1 MMGKRESKNV
11 RSFVSLALAAVM
23 IFGSFFDFGTA
34 KTAFAAKKQEAVTK
48 DGTLIMEV
56 EQLPY
61 DKENIELT
69 TEGDLSGGKA
79 LKVLTDH
86 KTKPDKTQQADID
99 FSFKADVAANYIVW
113 VRNTSRPSSGD
124 TAWVSLS
131 GGAYNMINLEGS
143 ENKFGW
149 TKIAALYV
157 GEGETGSVRLVRR
170 QRFSVVFDKFIVTKN
185 KFFIPTDENQ
195 DTSTVTEMRL
205 PEDEYPAP
213 TLKPTQ
219 NEHPRLMFRQQD
231 ISKIKS
237 NMDEEQ
243 NKASYDMWQ
252 NFLNSELDGKLPQPK
267 SGGTNYSSSV
277 INRIEAYALDYALNK
292 NEQRGRKAIE
302 AVNDYANTVVFDGD
316 SLNYRKR
323 GQIIFTFAEVYDWCY
338 DILTEDERKHI
349 ISQCEVIA
357 TELDMGYPPRGQ
369 GAVCGHGGEPNLLR
383 DLLAFGIATYDER
396 PDIYNFVAGRIL
408 SEFTET
414 RNYWYAANNHHQGNS
429 YGAYRGNC
437 EAWSNYLF
445 YAMSGVTPFSDE
457 QEYFAYEWLYAR
469 RPDGQSFRDGD
480 DYHEESGAGNY
491 WKGWYS
497 TLFALTSVYDND
509 YEKRELLR
517 EDTNLAS
524 YSNQY
529 SMMTASQVLIMN
541 NPHNDG
547 KPVSQLPLTK
557 YFASPQGMMIARTGW
572 NDGVKAPDV
581 VALMNISELWG
592 GNHDHLDAGNFQI
605 YYKGILASESGDYGD
620 GYGTAHDI
628 NYNKRSIAHNTISIY
643 DPNEKFI
650 MYNKEAAND
659 GGQRIPNNGTEPAK
673 MDAWMNGEY
682 NRATVLA
689 HEFGPDPIRP
699 EYTYISGDIT
709 KAYSSS
715 KAKEV
720 LRSMLFMPLED
731 ENHPAVMIVMDKVE
745 SSDAS
750 FKKSWLLHT
759 QEEPQ
764 VDGSKTIVT
773 RREKQYNGRMV
784 VETLLPKSA
793 EITKIGGE
801 GKESWVDGKN
811 YPSSVK
817 YKPESDSEAKGWG
830 RVEIS
835 PKGKNT
841 LDYYLNVMT
850 VSDADTQAP
859 DLQSAL
865 IENDDIAGAVISD
878 RVAVFAKNKERISK
892 SLTFDIPA
900 EGRYKV
906 FAGGLR
912 DGTWKTQ
919 DGTTFIVT
927 KDGAAGYFE
936 SSGGAVTLT
945 YVSPNNR
952 REEIVGVIDESD
964 DIGIRIN
971 NAFLYSDVKPVL
983 EDGRTLL
990 PMRAIFEA
998 LGAQVSWNEE
1008 SKTAEAKIGE
1018 VTIRL
1023 TENSKAAYV
1032 NGGAT
1037 ELDVPAKILDGR
1049 FVVPV
1054 RFVAEAS
1061 GAKVEWDR
1069 FARIVDITVS
1079 KSGASKP
1086 GVFRDGIAKI
1096 IGCTSNSVGDNDRGE
1111 NSYDGDLTTVWATNG
1126 IGEAIVYEF
1135 DKEYT
1140 IESVF
1145 LRLNKATERIAYFD
1159 LEYSNDGVNFT
1170 KIGSYAANGTTETE
1184 VFTLPSSV
1192 NAKYIKYI
1200 AKGNNTSEWHAIY
1213 EIEFNV
1219 KK

>member
-1 MMGKRESKNV
+1 M
-11 RSFVSLALAAVM
+11 
-23 IFGSFFDFGTA
+23 
-34 KTAFAAKKQEAVTK
+34 
-48 DGTLIMEV
+48 
-56 EQLPY
+56 
-61 DKENIELT
+61 
-69 TEGDLSGGKA
+69 
-79 LKVLTDH
+79 
-86 KTKPDKTQQADID
+86 
-99 FSFKADVAANYIVW
+99 
-113 VRNTSRPSSGD
+113 
-124 TAWVSLS
+124 
-131 GGAYNMINLEGS
+131 
-143 ENKFGW
+143 
-149 TKIAALYV
+149 
-157 GEGETGSVRLVRR
+157 RLVRR

-185 KFFIPTDENQ
+185 KFFIPSDENQ

-219 NEHPRLMFRQQD
+219 NEYPRLMFRQQD

-547 KPVSQLPLTK
+547 KPVSQLSLTK

-581 VALMNISELWG
+581 V
-592 GNHDHLDAGNFQI
+592 
-605 YYKGILASESGDYGD
+605 
-620 GYGTAHDI
+620 
-628 NYNKRSIAHNTISIY
+628 
-643 DPNEKFI
+643 
-650 MYNKEAAND
+650 
-659 GGQRIPNNGTEPAK
+659 
-673 MDAWMNGEY
+673 
-682 NRATVLA
+682 
-689 HEFGPDPIRP
+689 
-699 EYTYISGDIT
+699 
-709 KAYSSS
+709 
-715 KAKEV
+715 
-720 LRSMLFMPLED
+720 
-731 ENHPAVMIVMDKVE
+731 
-745 SSDAS
+745 
-750 FKKSWLLHT
+750 
-759 QEEPQ
+759 
-764 VDGSKTIVT
+764 
-773 RREKQYNGRMV
+773 
-784 VETLLPKSA
+784 
-793 EITKIGGE
+793 
-801 GKESWVDGKN
+801 
-811 YPSSVK
+811 
-817 YKPESDSEAKGWG
+817 
-830 RVEIS
+830 
-835 PKGKNT
+835 
-841 LDYYLNVMT
+841 
-850 VSDADTQAP
+850 
-859 DLQSAL
+859 AL

-1023 TENSKAAYV
+1023 TENSKTAYV

-1037 ELDVPAKILDGR
+1037 ELDVPTKILDGR

-1213 EIEFNV
+1213 EIEVNV